1 MGSHVK
7 GTCSVTALAVNG
19 AFAKGATS
27 LNLDAAALYRV
38 LGWHVLPILHSSV
51 TLDGTSLAVEG
62 MKINK
67 LRVFY
72 RTAYDEEFAF
82 RLDGVAYDL
91 TGSTPLLQLR
101 ARDGSLVAQ
110 FAVGSGLAISGHLL
124 TWTISSLVTS
134 GYEPG
139 SYLFDLEISIS
150 GDKRT
155 YVSGAFRVVKDIT
168 R

>member
-1 MGSHVK
+1 MS
-7 GTCSVTALAVNG
+7 TNTNYLPAVYNTG
-19 AFAKGATS
+19 VVRGDTFT
-27 LNLDAAALYRV
+27 
-38 LGWHVLPILHSSV
+38 
-51 TLDGTSLAVEG
+51 
-62 MKINK
+62 
-67 LRVFY
+67 
-72 RTAYDEEFAF
+72 EEFAF
-82 RLDGVAYDL
+82 MLDGVAYDL

-110 FAVGSGLAISGHLL
+110 FAAGSGLGISGNLL
-124 TWTISSLVTS
+124 TWSISSLVTS

-150 GDKRT
+150 SQKRT